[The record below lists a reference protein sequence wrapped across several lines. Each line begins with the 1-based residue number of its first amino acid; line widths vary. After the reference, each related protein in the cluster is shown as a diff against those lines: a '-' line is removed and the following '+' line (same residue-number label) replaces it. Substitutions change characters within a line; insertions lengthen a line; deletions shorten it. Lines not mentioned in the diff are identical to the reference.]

1 MSRETYYKVC
11 YAGIYRSEALVYI
24 LIPTIY
30 CILQREESIYIA
42 TIKIFAGE
50 TFAVR
55 IKMENLRDSSFT
67 MNA

>member
-1 MSRETYYKVC
+1 MYY
-11 YAGIYRSEALVYI
+11 
-24 LIPTIY
+24 
-30 CILQREESIYIA
+30 ILQRVYNTMYIA

-55 IKMENLRDSSFT
+55 IKMENLHDSSFI